1 MPVRDGQEVRDRSAY
16 KPRQC
21 ASSHRL
27 RNRARTF
34 APVNVLVVDDL
45 EDYLLSTQ
53 SLLARSGLNVLIAW
67 SAIQALEL
75 LERHEMALALLN
87 VQMPRINGFE
97 LAERMRRNART
108 RNVPIIFMTGD
119 GSDPSRVIKG
129 Y

>member
-1 MPVRDGQEVRDRSAY
+1 M
-16 KPRQC
+16 
-21 ASSHRL
+21 
-27 RNRARTF
+27 
-34 APVNVLVVDDL
+34 NVLVVDDL